1 MKWMAAALVLLGLP
15 ALAAEPTIRVLDH
28 TARWESGYG
37 STWYSV
43 VGRLE
48 NTGDKPVAFVKLRLE
63 VLDEAGKVVKSTDAY
78 NESAEAMTVEV
89 EGEPGG
95 STAPVAAP
103 KVKPLAAHAQ
113 ERFRGG
119 FLKEETPE
127 FKTYRVVVVEAPPVK

>member
-1 MKWMAAALVLLGLP
+1 MLVLLGLP
-15 ALAAEPTIRVLDH
+15 ALGAEPTVRVLDH

-48 NTGDKPVAFVKLRLE
+48 NTGDAPVAFVKLRLE
-63 VLDEAGKVVKSTDAY
+63 VLDAAGKVVASTEAY

-95 STAPVAAP
+95 AAAP
-103 KVKPLAAHAQ
+103 LASAKVKPLAAHAQ

-119 FLKEETPE
+119 FLKDETPPFE
-127 FKTYRVVVVEAPPVK
+127 KYRVTVVEAPPAK

>member
-1 MKWMAAALVLLGLP
+1 MKWVAAALVLVG
-15 ALAAEPTIRVLDH
+15 LAARAAAPTVRVLDH

-63 VLDEAGKVVKSTDAY
+63 VLDAAGKVVASTEAY
-78 NESAEAMTVEV
+78 NESAEAMDVQV

-95 STAPVAAP
+95 ATAPVAAP

-119 FLKEETPE
+119 FLKDETPPFE
-127 FKTYRVVVVEAPPVK
+127 TYRVTVVEAPSAK

>member
-1 MKWMAAALVLLGLP
+1 MKWVAAALVLVGLP
-15 ALAAEPTIRVLDH
+15 ALAAAPTVRVLDH

-63 VLDEAGKVVKSTDAY
+63 VLDAAGKVVASTEAY
-78 NESAEAMTVEV
+78 NESAEAMHVEV

-95 STAPVAAP
+95 ATAPVAAP

-119 FLKEETPE
+119 FLKDETPPFE
-127 FKTYRVVVVEAPPVK
+127 KYRVTVVEAPPAK